1 MYDIR
6 TGNGMQTGGQVGR
19 DKHGLYGYIGVGRHR
34 MSREGDT
41 QGHKWECVGTFG
53 HAFFGHAWK
62 GDL

>member
-41 QGHKWECVGTFG
+41 QGHKWECV
-53 HAFFGHAWK
+53 
-62 GDL
+62 